1 MTDDPPADH
10 PLRRIIEAAAAG
22 RPPEPDWTVEVI
34 PPPPGSMADGVLAFA
49 AHHVVAA
56 DVDAADVAAAL
67 DPDDVGAPVGAPF
80 LSWLARR
87 LGRAAGT
94 LDVVLAAPAVPLVGS
109 LDALVPIHP
118 VRPDPSHPRIARAI
132 RYRRQIRVWETW
144 DGAGVLIVGRGVAGR
159 WEAAFEVEPAARGR
173 GVGRGLAA
181 AAMRLIPPGQAMF
194 VQVAPGNVPS
204 LRAVLAAG
212 YVPIGAEVLFPRT

>member
-1 MTDDPPADH
+1 MTDDALANH

-22 RPPEPDWTVEVI
+22 QPPEPDWRVEVMS
-34 PPPPGSMADGVLAFA
+34 PPPGSMTDGVLAFA

-56 DVDAADVAAAL
+56 DVDPDEVRAAL

-80 LSWLARR
+80 LSWLS
-87 LGRAAGT
+87 GRIGRPAGT
-94 LDVVLAAPAVPLVGS
+94 LDVVLAAPAVPPVGS
-109 LDALVPIHP
+109 LNALVPIHP
-118 VRPDPSHPRIARAI
+118 VRPDPSHPRIARAM
-132 RYRRQIRVWETW
+132 RYRSQIRVWETW
-144 DGAGVLIVGRGVAGR
+144 DRAGLLIIGRGVAGR

-173 GVGRGLAA
+173 GIGRGLAA
-181 AAMRLIPPGQAMF
+181 AAMRLIPGSQTMF

-212 YVPIGAEVLFPRT
+212 YVPVGAEVLFPRR